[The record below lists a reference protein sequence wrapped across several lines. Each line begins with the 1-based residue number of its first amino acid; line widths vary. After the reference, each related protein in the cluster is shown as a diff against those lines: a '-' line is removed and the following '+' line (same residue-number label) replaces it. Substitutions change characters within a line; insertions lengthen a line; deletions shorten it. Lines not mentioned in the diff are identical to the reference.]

1 MLSKTMHFLLM
12 IFFIYVNLTN
22 ISCQTSFLLAFQKT
36 KGRSA
41 SEWAEYDDKISHLK
55 AFTGC
60 HWERIQFFNL
70 KNHYIWNYCTIKSS
84 TDKMVCMQISAKRNI
99 ASIGRDILVLVSF
112 GKENNKELKIKPFMP
127 RTWNHFCWSYNSFS
141 GENRIYVNGKFH
153 GNAFFDIKREALG
166 SDEVYGSSFSIG
178 QDPDEFRGKYDES
191 QAFRGN
197 IS

>member
-1 MLSKTMHFLLM
+1 
-12 IFFIYVNLTN
+12 
-22 ISCQTSFLLAFQKT
+22 
-36 KGRSA
+36 
-41 SEWAEYDDKISHLK
+41 
-55 AFTGC
+55 
-60 HWERIQFFNL
+60 
-70 KNHYIWNYCTIKSS
+70 
-84 TDKMVCMQISAKRNI
+84 MQISAKRNI

-112 GKENNKELKIKPFMP
+112 GKGNNKELKIKPFMP

-153 GNAFFDIKREALG
+153 GNAFFDIQREALG